1 MLTSPLRDRF
11 GIVERLD
18 HYPVNELALIVERFT
33 KLLRPKISKDATDEI
48 GCPPVA
54 RQGLP
59 IACYAECATLPRSKV
74 MVWLPTRL
82 PALRWTAWMSIVLAL
97 MRWRKYL
104 LTIIDKFDGGPVG
117 IETLCASLSE
127 ERDTLEEVYEPYLL
141 QEGFIQR
148 TARGRVA
155 TSRAMAHLHKSVPR
169 KPGTLF

>member
-1 MLTSPLRDRF
+1 MD
-11 GIVERLD
+11 RLD
-18 HYPVNELALIVERFT
+18 VDSAGL
-33 KLLRPKISKDATDEI
+33 DAMD
-48 GCPPVA
+48 
-54 RQGLP
+54 
-59 IACYAECATLPRSKV
+59 
-74 MVWLPTRL
+74 
-82 PALRWTAWMSIVLAL
+82 
-97 MRWRKYL
+97 RKYL